1 MADVKQLEVTPER
14 RRTSPLDQLSS
25 DEYAAL
31 GASRQKAK
39 AWRRR
44 GQIAWKIV
52 LQLLLAAGG
61 VLMIVPFIWMLS
73 TSLKPYA
80 QVFAYPPEWIPQP
93 ILWSNYVQTVTT
105 IQFGTFYENSL
116 KISAL
121 VTLGQ
126 LFTCSLAGY
135 TFARLRFPGRNAIF
149 LGYIG
154 TLMIPGQVTMIPV
167 FIVMRTVGLLNT
179 QAAVILPFL
188 ASPFGTFLFRQF
200 YLTMP
205 VELEDAAKIDGCSYF
220 GIYRRIFLPLSKP
233 ALATVGVFTFLGSW
247 NDFLWPLIMLQ
258 DKALMTITVGLAEFR
273 NEMYG
278 TAQWQLM
285 MAGAMISV
293 LPILIVFVLAQR
305 LFVQGIALTG
315 IKG

>member
-1 MADVKQLEVTPER
+1 MIDQISRVEVPTTSVATGRKTIR
-14 RRTSPLDQLSS
+14 RRRL
-25 DEYAAL
+25 
-31 GASRQKAK
+31 RVV
-39 AWRRR
+39 
-44 GQIAWKIV
+44 WKVV
-52 LQLLLAAGG
+52 LQVLLAVGG
-61 VLMIVPFIWMLS
+61 ILMMVPFVWMLS

-93 ILWSNYVQTVTT
+93 ILWSNYPHTFTT
-105 IQFGTFYENSL
+105 IQFGTFYVNSL
-116 KISAL
+116 KISVL

-154 TLMIPGQVTMIPV
+154 TLMIPGQVTMIPI
-167 FIVMRTVGLLNT
+167 FIVMRTMGLLNT

-220 GIYRRIFLPLSKP
+220 GIYRRIFLPLSLP

-258 DKALMTITVGLAEFR
+258 DKSLMTITVGLAEFR
-273 NEMYG
+273 NEMFG
-278 TAQWQLM
+278 TAQWQYM
-285 MAGAMISV
+285 MAGAMISI
-293 LPILIVFVLAQR
+293 LPILIVFIFAQR

>member
-1 MADVKQLEVTPER
+1 MADTKELAVTPR
-14 RRTSPLDQLSS
+14 RSGTSVLDRLSANGPASS
-25 DEYAAL
+25 DAARPK
-31 GASRQKAK
+31 GR
-39 AWRRR
+39 AWRPRFLT
-44 GQIAWKIV
+44 AWRIL

-61 VLMIVPFIWMLS
+61 LLMMIPFIWMLS

-93 ILWSNYVQTVTT
+93 ILWSNYVDTVTT
-105 IQFGTFYENSL
+105 IQFGTFYVNSL
-116 KISAL
+116 KISTL

-135 TFARLRFPGRNAIF
+135 TFARLRFPGKNIIF

-167 FIVMRTVGLLNT
+167 FIVMRTMGLLNT

-258 DKALMTITVGLAEFR
+258 DKSLMTITVGLAEFR

-285 MAGAMISV
+285 MAGAMISI
-293 LPILIVFVLAQR
+293 LPILIVFVFAQR

>member
-1 MADVKQLEVTPER
+1 MADTTELEVRSER
-14 RRTSPLDQLSS
+14 PRRSVLDQISGVGPVS
-25 DEYAAL
+25 TGAARKP
-31 GASRQKAK
+31 GKARRQLLL
-39 AWRRR
+39 
-44 GQIAWKIV
+44 IAWKIV
-52 LQLLLAAGG
+52 LQVLLAAGG
-61 VLMIVPFIWMLS
+61 VLMMVPFIWMLS

-93 ILWSNYVQTVTT
+93 ILWDNYVHTVTT
-105 IQFGTFYENSL
+105 IQFGTFYVNSL
-116 KISAL
+116 KISAI

-154 TLMIPGQVTMIPV
+154 TLMIPGQVTMIPI
-167 FIVMRTVGLLNT
+167 FIVMRTMGLLNT

-258 DKALMTITVGLAEFR
+258 DKSLMTITVGLAEFR
-273 NEMYG
+273 NEMFG
-278 TAQWQLM
+278 TAQWQYM
-285 MAGAMISV
+285 MAGAMISI
-293 LPILIVFVLAQR
+293 LPILIVFIFAQR

>member
-1 MADVKQLEVTPER
+1 MSEVAVLPM
-14 RRTSPLDQLSS
+14 
-25 DEYAAL
+25 
-31 GASRQKAK
+31 GATNQRK
-39 AWRRR
+39 AWRHRLA
-44 GQIAWKIV
+44 IAWRTL
-52 LQLLLAAGG
+52 LQLLLAVGG
-61 VLMIVPFIWMLS
+61 VLMMVPFIWMLS

-93 ILWSNYVQTVTT
+93 VLWSNYLYTVTT

-116 KISAL
+116 KISVL

-135 TFARLRFPGRNAIF
+135 TFARLRFPGRNAIL

-154 TLMIPGQVTMIPV
+154 TLMIPGQVTMIPI
-167 FIVMRTVGLLNT
+167 FIVMRTIGLLNT

-220 GIYRRIFLPLSKP
+220 GIYRRIFVPLSKP

-258 DKALMTITVGLAEFR
+258 DKSLMTITVGLAEFR

-278 TAQWQLM
+278 VAQWQYM

-293 LPILIVFVLAQR
+293 LPILIVFIFAQR